1 MLFLVT
7 FCDTMGAR
15 GKSLLTIVIGV
26 VLVYDGL
33 TKVIAV
39 VKK

>member
-1 MLFLVT
+1 MMTGSERKAAAVR
-7 FCDTMGAR
+7 AA
-15 GKSLLTIVIGV
+15 